1 MAIKSVLRDR
11 LRRILTSELEVQR
24 QALRLII
31 KDERNTLPVR
41 VRAQLELQKMPSY
54 SQPSAIK
61 NRCIIGGKSRG
72 YISEFRMSQ
81 IEFRQHALCGELPGV
96 KKAIW

>member
-61 NRCIIGGKSRG
+61 NRLAEYSLWFPIGNGS
-72 YISEFRMSQ
+72 S
-81 IEFRQHALCGELPGV
+81 
-96 KKAIW
+96 

>member
-11 LRRILTSELEVQR
+11 LRRILTSELEVHDR
-24 QALRLII
+24 HSDLLSRMNATPFSAC
-31 KDERNTLPVR
+31 ES
-41 VRAQLELQKMPSY
+41 QLELQKMPRY
-54 SQPSAIK
+54 SHPSAIT
-61 NRCIIGGKSRG
+61 NRCIIGGKTRG

-96 KKAIW
+96 KKSLW